1 MAIQYFARCPVRRTL
16 RPVQVTDQ
24 GKIKR
29 VRGVA
34 WAVRVSP
41 SVVNRMVEVAKVRF
55 TVTCSSGLFGY

>member
-1 MAIQYFARCPVRRTL
+1 MRRTL

>member
-1 MAIQYFARCPVRRTL
+1 MYYFGRCPVRRTL

-41 SVVNRMVEVAKVRF
+41 SVVNRMVEVAKVRTSYLF
-55 TVTCSSGLFGY
+55 TRAV